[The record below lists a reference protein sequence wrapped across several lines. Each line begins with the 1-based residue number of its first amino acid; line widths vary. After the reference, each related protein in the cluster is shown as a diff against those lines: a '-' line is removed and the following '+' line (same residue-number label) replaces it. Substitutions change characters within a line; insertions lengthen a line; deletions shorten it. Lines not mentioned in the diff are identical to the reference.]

1 MTNSGSTTSASS
13 VSRHSRASIAI
24 SVVTRT
30 TTLLTTLPSVLVTA
44 VWAPTTSLLR
54 REISAPVGVRVKK
67 AIGIRCTLAN
77 SARRRS

>member
-24 SVVTRT
+24 SVVTST

-44 VWAPTTSLLR
+44 FWAPTTSLLSR
-54 REISAPVGVRVKK
+54 LVERAG
-67 AIGIRCTLAN
+67 LACG
-77 SARRRS
+77 